1 MSGVLNPLSPDQAKA
16 QVIDAARDVAST
28 LDDLPILKA
37 SVRLESCNDDSSPAY
52 PEGPYRGSLLLQ
64 YPPTSSRSAG
74 RSAIDGYIQRLLHG
88 EPSHEQASSW
98 SSRPPAA
105 VSRTAKWTSSAN
117 AATSPP
123 PGKPGATQNLSTSVE
138 GAGAERIPARPGDDS
153 APPKRDSHSYL
164 GRAIYEGGKKPL
176 FSAACVRPARLCQ

>member
-74 RSAIDGYIQRLLHG
+74 RSAIDGYIQRLLNAG
-88 EPSHEQASSW
+88 WSPAPESW
-98 SSRPPAA
+98 R
-105 VSRTAKWTSSAN
+105 SSAPWG
-117 AATSPP
+117 ALARAGVILEFTPSSS
-123 PGKPGATQNLSTSVE
+123 GKPNSQMDFLGECRDVTTTRE
-138 GAGAERIPARPGDDS
+138 TRGDS
-153 APPKRDSHSYL
+153 
-164 GRAIYEGGKKPL
+164 EPL
-176 FSAACVRPARLCQ
+176 DLR